1 MCPFSS
7 VWSDSVNIS
16 GHISYRILS
25 WGGGGM
31 EEVEEWEDERR
42 DAAPLRML

>member
-1 MCPFSS
+1 M
-7 VWSDSVNIS
+7 NIS

-25 WGGGGM
+25 WGGWGGM

>member
-1 MCPFSS
+1 M
-7 VWSDSVNIS
+7 NIS

-25 WGGGGM
+25 WGGV